1 VDADEL
7 VCNSGEDLVAVLRVK
22 VDAPTAV
29 RGIGYLCPMPGSTR
43 FATDVPEVAE
53 EMISEAYLDVHL
65 RLDQEEARDFR
76 LRIERFDAGPF
87 QLDEMEIGGR
97 ASVGFEPE
105 DGVGSCAS
113 VGFEPE
119 DEFVVGHVTRGSLR
133 LHLPDREEDFD
144 PGEVALLVRPG
155 VPATTDIRDYRQLV
169 TALRASEV
177 REAAGLAPDAPLP
190 TFTSARPTSPLRA
203 RRWRRARDFIS
214 GLIFGDSE
222 VATASLVVGS
232 ANRMLAGLLLATFP
246 NDSIVPPSRADD
258 RDAWAPSVIR
268 RAVGFI
274 ESHADRDIGLGDIAA
289 ASEVS
294 SRTVQIAFRRHLD
307 TTPTAYLRKVRLDLA
322 HAELLAASPDSELT
336 VTEVAYRWGFSSP
349 SRFAERYRAEFGRL
363 PSEMQRR

>member
-1 VDADEL
+1 MDADEL
-7 VCNSGEDLVAVLRVK
+7 VCNSAEDLVAVLRVK

-65 RLDQEEARDFR
+65 CLDQEEARDFR
-76 LRIERFDAGPF
+76 FRIERFDAGPF

-113 VGFEPE
+113 FGFEPE
-119 DEFVVGHVTRGSLR
+119 DEFIVGHVTRGSLR

-144 PGEVALLVRPG
+144 PGEIALLVRPG

-214 GLIFGDSE
+214 GLIFGDPE

-258 RDAWAPSVIR
+258 RDAQAPSVVR
-268 RAVGFI
+268 RAVAFI
-274 ESHADRDIGLGDIAA
+274 ESQADRDIGLGDIAA
-289 ASEVS
+289 ASGVS
-294 SRTVQIAFRRHLD
+294 GRTIQIAFRRHLD

-363 PSEMQRR
+363 PSEMLRR